1 MMSSPLRSFIII
13 LGMSLA
19 CTSPSVAQAPPAPL
33 EQAPAQVRLGPWQLT
48 RGQRIGPGLWR
59 DVRLEA
65 NAFTLMAQRL
75 RVEDANLILE
85 GQVRLIGDPTW
96 RLLAPKATASL
107 DTHQVT
113 FIADPKAAARLAQQ
127 LPLKVTVRAQS
138 ILFVFEPKSPAKLT
152 LESPFA
158 PVPQRS

>member
-1 MMSSPLRSFIII
+1 M
-13 LGMSLA
+13 G
-19 CTSPSVAQAPPAPL
+19 T
-33 EQAPAQVRLGPWQLT
+33 
-48 RGQRIGPGLWR
+48 GLWR

-65 NAFTLMAQRL
+65 GAFTLMAQRL

-107 DTHQVT
+107 DAHQVT
-113 FIADPKAAARLAQQ
+113 FIADTKAAARLAQQ
-127 LPLKVTVRAQS
+127 QPLKVTVRARS
-138 ILFVFEPKSPAKLT
+138 ILLTFEPKSPVKLT